1 MAGHLPIPTTKEH
14 SSLVL
19 ELNKIKRI
27 QDLPHFLKVEGS
39 KGTFMRLPTEDYNM
53 DDESG
58 FVDEYVISHTKYN
71 NESGNMDELLEI
83 HLDKEGRIN
92 IVYLVM

>member
-1 MAGHLPIPTTKEH
+1 MAGHLPIATTKEH
-14 SSLVL
+14 SSLVI

-27 QDLPHFLKVEGS
+27 QDLPHFLKVNGS
-39 KGTFMRLPTEDYNM
+39 KGAFMRLPTEDYNM

-58 FVDEYVISHTKYN
+58 FVDEYVISHTKY
-71 NESGNMDELLEI
+71 GNMDEILEI
-83 HLDKEGRIN
+83 HLDKEGKIN